1 MIRERK
7 HFQNLFRVDRL
18 FEYINP
24 ILQIAIPVD
33 DGLVP
38 SLRLGLD
45 ALTVARPMDISPV
58 SRC

>member
-45 ALTVARPMDISPV
+45 ALTVARPTDISPV